1 MMIINHASKNW
12 ENFIPTKVKTL
23 VLGSFNPLNDNDVN
37 ANYYYGRKTNY
48 LWKAIGD
55 ILYNNQQYFFNNGL
69 LINELAKNTMEE
81 YGFYF
86 MDLVKQI
93 SIIGNDEN
101 FIQNFVN
108 QKIHS
113 KFNDSELFRV
123 REMNFNTLITRFYNC
138 DIIKFMQN
146 NKKLNIIHTL
156 GNSRISQNFVASPS
170 DLHTFI
176 NTILQIAI
184 DTNSSFIPTSISP
197 SQVNINRNR
206 NYLELKNWLQ
216 MNLEL

>member
-1 MMIINHASKNW
+1 MCRKLFDFDTSFKDNGIFQIFKISLQDLI
-12 ENFIPTKVKTL
+12 FIQLYQRVPAIHQPFFEV
-23 VLGSFNPLNDNDVN
+23 PLD
-37 ANYYYGRKTNY
+37 
-48 LWKAIGD
+48 
-55 ILYNNQQYFFNNGL
+55 Q
-69 LINELAKNTMEE
+69 
-81 YGFYF
+81 
-86 MDLVKQI
+86 
-93 SIIGNDEN
+93 N